1 MVFIEK
7 WSLDLTVVSAPC
19 MQDFYQMTLHHVVTL
34 ALVVTAYII
43 NFMQLGVLILLIH
56 DISDVPLE
64 VYI

>member
-1 MVFIEK
+1 
-7 WSLDLTVVSAPC
+7 
-19 MQDFYQMTLHHVVTL
+19 MTLHHVVTL

-64 VYI
+64 VYEKVWQTG